1 MQGNWFAASCARQR
15 DTQWV
20 GPLLMALVV
29 GVLWDD
35 VPPALCWR
43 CGSLRAGGG
52 GRALLDPAPLRARR
66 GAPGQRRT
74 LAFHRRYQLAWPASA
89 LVWGLATLLYFDR
102 SSLADQFICWLT
114 MAGLAMF
121 SINSLSSQLASM
133 RAYLDT
139 LAVTALAV
147 VAWRMGVELRAAG
160 PGLPLVAGAAAADFW
175 QVLRHAGQRLH
186 ETHRRNF
193 ELQFRNAQLIE
204 SLTRQTQAAL
214 DAVEIKNR
222 FLASAAHDIRQPVHA
237 LGLYADWLGT
247 EPELVHELAPKI
259 VESTKAVN
267 QLFDSLF
274 DLARLDSG
282 KIRLNIE
289 PVDVAKLLRDL
300 ELQYRP
306 LCEARGL
313 QFRVRARPGTAV
325 SDPIL
330 LQRILGQPD
339 LQRGEVHAAR
349 RHPGGL
355 AHQPHGLRVEIWDTG
370 VGIAPVHQREI
381 FREFYKV
388 PSHAGTDDGF
398 GLGCTSSAASRHI
411 LGHPLTL
418 QSRVGRGTVFRL
430 ERRAPPASGRP
441 PPWPSARR
449 PRRLSS
455 RQQAVHAGVVDGLGA
470 ALHAQAAE
478 QAPQVHLHRVLADAQ
493 FVGDLAV
500 GQAAIE
506 HHDQL
511 LLALR
516 QLVVGGREFLE
527 LAVGGQQRAQRLPIS
542 WAPEDFS
549 M

>member
-1 MQGNWFAASCARQR
+1 MERLGKASHYTRRMKSETLPPPTPSAEAHWVQAELVRSLMRTQR

-20 GPLLMALVV
+20 GVLLVAVMAA
-29 GVLWDD
+29 VLWND
-35 VPPALCWR
+35 VSHGLLALWVLLGAAVAAWR
-43 CGSLRAGGG
+43 YWVLRCYERDVVHRGS
-52 GRALLDPAPLRARR
+52 DEHI
-66 GAPGQRRT
+66 
-74 LAFHRRYQLAWPASA
+74 AFHRRHQLVWPASA
-89 LVWGLATLLYFDR
+89 LAWGLTTLLYFDR
-102 SSLADQFICWLT
+102 SSLADQFICWLM

-121 SINSLSSQLASM
+121 ASNSLSSQLATM

-139 LAVTALAV
+139 LAATALAV
-147 VAWRMGVELRAAG
+147 MAWRMGVELRLQG
-160 PGLPLVAGAAAADFW
+160 PAYHWWLVALLLIFW

-186 ETHRRNF
+186 ETHRKNF
-193 ELQFRNAQLIE
+193 ELQFRNAQLID

-313 QFRVRARPGTAV
+313 QFRMHVRPGTV
-325 SDPIL
+325 MSDPIL
-330 LQRILGQPD
+330 LQRILGNLIANAVKYTQK
-339 LQRGEVHAAR
+339 
-349 RHPGGL
+349 GGIL
-355 AHQPHGLRVEIWDTG
+355 VASRPRANGLRVEIWDTG
-370 VGIAPVHQREI
+370 VGIAPVHHREI

-398 GLGCTSSAASRHI
+398 GLGLYIVGRLTHI
-411 LGHPLTL
+411 LGHPLML

-430 ERRAPPASGRP
+430 ELQPCDPRAAGERAVASIETMLPGRQT
-441 PPWPSARR
+441 A
-449 PRRLSS
+449 
-455 RQQAVHAGVVDGLGA
+455 
-470 ALHAQAAE
+470 
-478 QAPQVHLHRVLADAQ
+478 
-493 FVGDLAV
+493 
-500 GQAAIE
+500 
-506 HHDQL
+506 
-511 LLALR
+511 
-516 QLVVGGREFLE
+516 
-527 LAVGGQQRAQRLPIS
+527 
-542 WAPEDFS
+542 
-549 M
+549 